1 MFGIDDAILWPM
13 VFGALTGGATSKD
26 PLKGALIGGGLGAA
40 GGGLLGGAGEAT
52 AGGTLLGVNP
62 AAAAPGFNASGF
74 LGSSPAVQASQGLLG
89 AAPLTQSAA
98 PVVDMGASAGLL
110 DKANFATGNAFS
122 PGGLVEKANQVAKP
136 VGTAMSVANMFT
148 PPPEQPTPITPSPF
162 TQQNQT
168 GPQAGLQNVVAG
180 TQQMDFQQQQ
190 KDALERAKR
199 KRQIA
204 GIGMY

>member
-13 VFGALTGGATSKD
+13 VIGALSGGATSKD

-40 GGGLLGGAGEAT
+40 GGGLLGGF
-52 AGGTLLGVNP
+52 GG
-62 AAAAPGFNASGF
+62 APVA
-74 LGSSPAVQASQGLLG
+74 PAVEASQGLLG
-89 AAPLTQSAA
+89 AAPLTQAAA
-98 PVVDMGASAGLL
+98 PVVDMGSSAGLL

-122 PGGLVEKANQVAKP
+122 PGGLLEKANQVAKP
-136 VGTAMSVANMFT
+136 VGTAMNVANMFT

-168 GPQAGLQNVVAG
+168 GPQAGLAQIAG
-180 TQQMDFQQQQ
+180 QGQQMDFQQQQ
-190 KDALERAKR
+190 MDAMERERR

-204 GIGMY
+204 GIGGMY